1 MAIIFMVRHGRAAG
15 SYSDDLD
22 PGLDELGQ
30 TQATQACDQLLVSL
44 PLSILSSPLRRARET
59 AEPLALSLGA
69 EISIEKRVSEIPSPG
84 LSLQERGP
92 WLQTVMQ
99 GKWQDQ
105 TKELQRWQ
113 QSMRDCLLEL
123 KEDTAIFTHFV
134 AINAMVAAATNN
146 SSVLVFKPD
155 NGSIT
160 QFDTGA
166 GELRLLNRGK
176 DAVTHV
182 N

>member
-1 MAIIFMVRHGRAAG
+1 
-15 SYSDDLD
+15 
-22 PGLDELGQ
+22 
-30 TQATQACDQLLVSL
+30 
-44 PLSILSSPLRRARET
+44 
-59 AEPLALSLGA
+59 
-69 EISIEKRVSEIPSPG
+69 
-84 LSLQERGP
+84 
-92 WLQTVMQ
+92 MQ

-146 SSVLVFKPD
+146 NSVLVFKPD